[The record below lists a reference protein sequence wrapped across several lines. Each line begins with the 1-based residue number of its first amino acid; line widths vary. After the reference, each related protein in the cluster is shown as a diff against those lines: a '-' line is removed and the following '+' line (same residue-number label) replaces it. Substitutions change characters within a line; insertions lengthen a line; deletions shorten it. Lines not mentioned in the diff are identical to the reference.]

1 MQLRIWESQTIS
13 GRNAVLSISLDGE
26 LIMSTNALRI
36 KIFVKHELTITYY
49 EQFGISEQHTVGAD
63 IF

>member
-26 LIMSTNALRI
+26 LIMSTPVA
-36 KIFVKHELTITYY
+36 ITYY